1 MARGKSFAAM
11 SAKPRHTLTIM
22 ADGKALE
29 IECSEPEFIMRPKL
43 RATAIRPSGK
53 RLKQTRSTPKP
64 TAAQVER
71 WDRMRTIGCIACLLN
86 EIDHDLARVP
96 RCSMV
101 PHSGNQ
107 EIHHLTSGGR
117 RLGHD
122 VTICLCRYHHE
133 GDHLPRYDVG
143 YKETV
148 RTFGPSF
155 GHGRK
160 PFAAFYGSDAEMLA
174 YQDCVLLGRHTD
186 EPLSLDGILDRMM
199 THFTDEA
206 GLSKEELTKPIP
218 EGDRGEAYDY
228 MKAMHAHYYGETP

>member
-1 MARGKSFAAM
+1 MARGKGFAAM
-11 SAKPRHTLTIM
+11 SASPRQALTITAGIDM
-22 ADGKALE
+22 AEDRFEGTTV
-29 IECSEPEFIMRPKL
+29 PWGRW
-43 RATAIRPSGK
+43 RATAMKASGK
-53 RLKQTRSTPKP
+53 RLKQTRSTLKA

-122 VTICLCRYHHE
+122 ATICLCRYHHE

-143 YKETV
+143 YKATV
-148 RTFGPSF
+148 PVFGPSF
-155 GHGRK
+155 GQGRK
-160 PFAAFYGSDAEMLA
+160 PFAAFYGADTQLLE
-174 YQDCVLLGRHTD
+174 YQNLVLLSVRPGEPSQLD
-186 EPLSLDGILDRMM
+186 ELLRALTSGFSKA
-199 THFTDEA
+199 T
-206 GLSKEELTKPIP
+206 GLSHAELTAVIP
-218 EGDRGEAYDY
+218 DGDRGETDSYLL
-228 MKAMHAHYYGETP
+228 AMYRHYHGETP

>member
-1 MARGKSFAAM
+1 MSRGKGFAAM
-11 SAKPRHTLTIM
+11 SASTRQALTVVAIDVTD
-22 ADGKALE
+22 DGLVISDGRSSAKL
-29 IECSEPEFIMRPKL
+29 MR
-43 RATAIRPSGK
+43 AVAIRSSGK
-53 RLKQTRSTPKP
+53 RLKQKRSTPKP
-64 TAAQVER
+64 TTAQVER

-122 VTICLCRYHHE
+122 HTICLCRYHHE

-143 YKETV
+143 YKATV
-148 RTFGPSF
+148 LVFGPSF

-160 PFAAFYGSDAEMLA
+160 PFAAFYGTDLQLLE
-174 YQDCVLLGRHTD
+174 YQNLVLEAADQPD
-186 EPLSLDGILDRMM
+186 EV
-199 THFTDEA
+199 
-206 GLSKEELTKPIP
+206 
-218 EGDRGEAYDY
+218 
-228 MKAMHAHYYGETP
+228 TP